1 MSTFKKIIEG
11 LAMLDKDYA
20 RDKRASDRERE
31 SDERR
36 DKSQEARDRRM
47 QDMTLARDKMLA
59 AEQAVRDAR
68 LHGNAMDV
76 QKAQIDADRTRYEYQ
91 ATQESVRQDKDI
103 GARKKENKEQR
114 GFLGSESEK
123 DRSFRS
129 LEAERQRGFIGG
141 ESEKDRGHARGMA
154 QEDRTWR
161 TGERK
166 GTEKFQSRENRRD
179 RRNRMKSIDAAAA
192 ADVYREDAIAGNR
205 ERRTQRKLASVFPD
219 GMNPAE
225 RETAVRDMERM
236 MTYDLPMAEARGR
249 MGQIESTK
257 GGVLFPGYFGY
268 RGKTDGQG
276 GGNPFGTAADA
287 GRTGLNLNDIMK
299 EEEKARRGLNSVDE
313 NLYD

>member
-1 MSTFKKIIEG
+1 MSVFKNIIQG
-11 LAMLDKDYA
+11 LAMLDEGYA
-20 RDKRASDRERE
+20 RDKRQSQRERE

-91 ATQESVRQDKDI
+91 ATQEGVRQDKDI
-103 GARKKENKEQR
+103 GARREENREQR
-114 GFLGSESEK
+114 GFL
-123 DRSFRS
+123 
-129 LEAERQRGFIGG
+129 GG

-166 GTEKFQSRENRRD
+166 GTESFQSRENRRD
-179 RRNRMKSIDAAAA
+179 RRNRMKSIDAAAD
-192 ADVYREDAIAGNR
+192 ADIRREDTIAGNR

-249 MGQIESTK
+249 MGQIESTE

-268 RGKTDGQG
+268 RGKTAGQG
-276 GGNPFGTAADA
+276 GGNPFGTAAEA